1 MVPLFFDF
9 QLRLR
14 QHHDECFDR
23 YNTAEEER
31 RIPEKQHTMMLLKR
45 AELMRQLQELDSVS
59 I

>member
-23 YNTAEEER
+23 YNTAEEFKKNN
-31 RIPEKQHTMMLLKR
+31 IP
-45 AELMRQLQELDSVS
+45 
-59 I
+59 